1 MFPLRDNIPRRY
13 PQYATRIIVVVNA
26 LFFVYE
32 LGLTDQALNRLFY
45 LLGVVPARYFH
56 PDWAQW
62 VGFPEAGVVPF
73 FTHMF
78 LHSGLLHFV
87 ANMWILWVF
96 ADNVEDVLGPIR
108 FIGFYLLCGLAALAG
123 HVLFNTDSTVPVVGA
138 SGAIA
143 GVMGA
148 YLLLYPRA
156 NVLTLIPIFIFPFF
170 VVLPAVTFLGLWF
183 LIQVFSGLFSMA
195 GSQGGAG
202 VAWWAH
208 AAGFVAGMIFVPLFR
223 DDKRCSWCYTDTDRG
238 SDTFRFH

>member
-1 MFPLRDNIPRRY
+1 MFPIRDNIPRRY
-13 PQYATRIIVVVNA
+13 PPYATRIIVGVNT
-26 LFFVYE
+26 LFFLYE
-32 LGLTDQALNRLFY
+32 LGLDDRALHRLFY
-45 LLGVVPARYFH
+45 LLGFVPARYFH
-56 PDWAQW
+56 ADWAQW
-62 VGFPEAGVVPF
+62 VGLPEASVLPL

-78 LHSGLLHFV
+78 LHSGLLHFA

-96 ADNVEDVLGPIR
+96 ADNVEDVMGPVR

-123 HVLFNTDSTVPVVGA
+123 HVLFNTNSTMPVVGA

-156 NVLTLIPIFIFPFF
+156 QVLTLIPIFIFPFF
-170 VVLPAVTFLGLWF
+170 VVLPALTFLGLWF
-183 LIQVFSGLFSMA
+183 LIQIFSGLFSMA
-195 GSQGGAG
+195 GSQGGG

-208 AAGFVAGMIFVPLFR
+208 AAGFVAGMIFVPFFK
-223 DDKRCSWCYTDTDRG
+223 DDKRCSWCYMDSGRN